1 MIEKKYF
8 ILLLFIGLFLENL
21 FFYNLFAD
29 KFNIKS
35 YIFIE
40 GEDAI
45 ATNFSRTQTVFFFA
59 SGKHTLQ
66 LDREYSKSIE
76 YFSRYIFYNSVDRE
90 YEIWIAG
97 TPPGGEENPYISPV
111 SIILDG
117 RKYKLFPKKVK
128 VSNKYGVVFYW
139 YLALEGRISVGEHTI
154 EIVVNKPRKY
164 DGRYVFYIDAILVMP
179 KKKSFLKYQ
188 RLPSV
193 FPKLLNPKN
202 GITFLPYKKLLKVSN
217 KVIKK
222 AEKKATALIWMK
234 EYKKANDVYDYAVN
248 IYPSDQELQIGYIL
262 TLFWLGKKKEAP
274 PFSELL
280 KSCQDAFL
288 LLSLQPLPSSLPF
301 SLF

>member
-1 MIEKKYF
+1 
-8 ILLLFIGLFLENL
+8 LLVSYCFWGYLSAQKLH
-21 FFYNLFAD
+21 
-29 KFNIKS
+29 IKS
-35 YIFIE
+35 YILIE
-40 GEDAI
+40 GEDTI

-193 FPKLLNPKN
+193 FPKLLNP
-202 GITFLPYKKLLKVSN
+202 IFCISFLPFNKLLKVSY

-222 AEKKATALIWMK
+222 AKI
-234 EYKKANDVYDYAVN
+234 
-248 IYPSDQELQIGYIL
+248 
-262 TLFWLGKKKEAP
+262 
-274 PFSELL
+274 
-280 KSCQDAFL
+280 
-288 LLSLQPLPSSLPF
+288 
-301 SLF
+301 